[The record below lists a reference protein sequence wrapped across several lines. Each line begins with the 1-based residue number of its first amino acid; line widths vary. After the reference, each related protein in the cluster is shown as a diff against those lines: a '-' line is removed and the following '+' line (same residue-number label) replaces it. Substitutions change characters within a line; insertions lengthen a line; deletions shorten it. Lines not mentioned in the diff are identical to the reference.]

1 MFNGEANMATR
12 ILELDEQTITLLG
25 VACAHTQ
32 ELLSASPD
40 LRADYKGA
48 YDRLIEAVINSEK
61 VMM

>member
-1 MFNGEANMATR
+1 MATR